1 MSRSPHP
8 AGPDDVSGRPVPSV
22 AAAADQAGDGDS
34 LPSSGSADT
43 EEDPVSHLAR
53 GPECWLCVAV
63 VGGAGPAWS
72 EPVLD
77 RVVGPAFVGVPVLGS
92 DGTSVVAIG
101 TDPDGVTQVWSG
113 PPQRMEVVG
122 EVPPGLTPVSITHD
136 ERRWHVVVSDGDGR
150 SRHLET
156 ADLVTWRE
164 NPDLVEEFP
173 NLVVR
178 GMAATAAG
186 LVLLGEVVVRGRWAG
201 WTLLESV
208 EDGFRA
214 RELQFPVTPEHR
226 VVGPVTVGDD
236 DLALVIA
243 SPGAALLAR
252 TSGGAGARGWAV
264 SVLEPD
270 VAPTVVT
277 GDGGRLWVAGRDPA
291 GGSPMV
297 VLVGGRAVHL
307 DRRGGEV
314 VAGVMHRGEL
324 VIARQPIDVQRDPPA
339 WLRASDDE
347 PVRGSAGGSA
357 PAPVRSD
364 PEGPGRD
371 RVAATGRRPGAVAWS
386 SGWSA
391 GDGRPVAMPPAG
403 QSSPAYIDSISVA

>member
-8 AGPDDVSGRPVPSV
+8 AGPDDFSGRPAPSV

-43 EEDPVSHLAR
+43 EEDPVPHLAR
-53 GPECWLCVAV
+53 GPACWLCVAV

-77 RVVGPAFVGVPVLGS
+77 RVVGPVFTGVPVLAS
-92 DGTSVVAIG
+92 DGTYVVAIG
-101 TDPDGVTQVWSG
+101 TAPDGHARVWSG
-113 PPQRMEVVG
+113 PPRRMELAG
-122 EVPPGLTPVSITHD
+122 EVAPGLTPVAIARH
-136 ERRWHVVVSDGDGR
+136 EQRWHLVAADGDGR

-214 RELQFPVTPEHR
+214 LELQFPVTPEHC

-236 DLALVIA
+236 LALVIA
-243 SPGAALLAR
+243 SRGASLIAR

-270 VAPTVVT
+270 VAPTVAT
-277 GDGGRLWVAGRDPA
+277 SQGGRLWVAGRDPA

-297 VLVGGRAVHL
+297 VLVGGRTVHL

-324 VIARQPIDVQRDPPA
+324 VIARQPIDVRRDPPA
-339 WLRASDDE
+339 WLRAGDDE
-347 PVRGSAGGSA
+347 LVRGSVDRPA
-357 PAPVRSD
+357 PLPVRSD
-364 PEGPGRD
+364 PEGPGHD
-371 RVAATGRRPGAVAWS
+371 RVAATGKRPGAVARS
-386 SGWSA
+386 SGWPA
-391 GDGRPVAMPPAG
+391 GDGRPVAMPPTG